1 MNKHERIIEQI
12 RLTLDGK
19 EWDSDTC
26 EDIARILERH
36 GYEVR
41 DLEQYEEDELNSRF
55 DVFEYSVCE
64 DCLLYLANG
73 DEPEDS
79 EGDFSQRMA
88 DSIERELN
96 GRNGTFSPGVRPTVD
111 DPEGYGFEE
120 FSYSSCELCMSTLG
134 GSRYGATLLV
144 EKGEEAA
151 GEVTQP
157 AAT

>member
-1 MNKHERIIEQI
+1 MTAHELIIEQI

-41 DLEQYEEDELNSRF
+41 DLDQYEEDERNSRF
-55 DVFEYSVCE
+55 DVFEYSVCQ

-73 DEPEDS
+73 DVPEDS
-79 EGDFSQRMA
+79 DDDFGRHMA
-88 DSIERELN
+88 ASIERELN
-96 GRNGTFSPGVRPTVD
+96 GRKGTFSPGVQPTVD

-120 FSYSSCELCMSTLG
+120 FSYSSCELCNSTPG
-134 GSRYGATLLV
+134 GSRHGATLLV
-144 EKGEEAA
+144 EKENHNG
-151 GEVTQP
+151 
-157 AAT
+157 